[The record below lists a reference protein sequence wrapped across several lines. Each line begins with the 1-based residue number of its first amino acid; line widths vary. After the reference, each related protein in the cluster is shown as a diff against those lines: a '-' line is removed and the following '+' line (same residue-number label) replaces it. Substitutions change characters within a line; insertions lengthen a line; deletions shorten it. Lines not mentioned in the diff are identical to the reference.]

1 VEEVNI
7 SGAWHVQ
14 EAGVNVGGREIDWQ
28 KLAASLR
35 ASQGIDG
42 EVCGRDA
49 ALRALE
55 IIVGEDAFRASAVSS
70 K

>member
-1 VEEVNI
+1 
-7 SGAWHVQ
+7 
-14 EAGVNVGGREIDWQ
+14 VNVGGREIDWQ

-35 ASQGIDG
+35 ASHGIDG

-55 IIVGEDAFRASAVSS
+55 IIVGEDALRASAVSS